1 MNRENTDGVGLG
13 TSFLETRHQSGM
25 EYGENQSTPDPISRL
40 GNSRIRRCPPAGGLL
55 RRVGAGSI
63 LGRAAG
69 VIAPAIK
76 ARRRG
81 GQGAI
86 KHPVSE
92 ESACLGKPA
101 EWGGREGGFTS
112 ERHPICTPAI
122 SAVSSFRQRMSNL
135 SRWSSLI
142 DARAHA
148 PVKSH
153 EGLSG
158 RGALWGKAP
167 GFQGEVPALQ
177 ELRNVPFSAGPGPPS
192 PPKLRHMSH
201 FR

>member
-1 MNRENTDGVGLG
+1 
-13 TSFLETRHQSGM
+13 M

-122 SAVSSFRQRMSNL
+122 SAFSTFRQRMSTL
-135 SRWSSLI
+135 SRWSPLI
-142 DARAHA
+142 AARAHA
-148 PVKSH
+148 PVTSH

-158 RGALWGKAP
+158 RGALWGEAP